1 MNTATAMNLVSNSA
15 SSIFTKQD
23 VLDILI
29 RIESTPVEQQGK
41 VITQNDVEE
50 FIDYMSDQMRNL
62 GSGDIVDFDSA
73 EYSLCDSS
81 IILEDVSINID
92 TVVDELRTAVEE
104 YFKSK
109 D

>member
-41 VITQNDVEE
+41 VITQNDMEE
-50 FIDYMSDQMRNL
+50 FIDYMSDQMQNL
-62 GSGDIVDFDSA
+62 GSGDVVDFDSA
-73 EYSLCDSS
+73 EFSLNGNEIVLDDISTNIDS
-81 IILEDVSINID
+81 IIDDLSS
-92 TVVDELRTAVEE
+92 AVRE
-104 YFKSK
+104 YFK

>member
-1 MNTATAMNLVSNSA
+1 MNTVTAMNLVSNSV

-62 GSGDIVDFDSA
+62 GSGDVVDFDSA

-92 TVVDELRTAVEE
+92 TIVDELRAAVRE
-104 YFKSK
+104 YFKSQ

>member
-1 MNTATAMNLVSNSA
+1 MNTVTAMNLVSNSA

-41 VITQNDVEE
+41 VITQNDMED
-50 FIDYMSDQMRNL
+50 FIDYLEGRMVCTNAE
-62 GSGDIVDFDSA
+62 DIVDFDSA
-73 EYSLCDSS
+73 EFSLDDNHIVLYDIKTNTDNIIDDLSS
-81 IILEDVSINID
+81 
-92 TVVDELRTAVEE
+92 AVRE

>member
-1 MNTATAMNLVSNSA
+1 MNTVTAMNLVSNSA

-41 VITQNDVEE
+41 VITQNDMEE

-62 GSGDIVDFDSA
+62 VYGQHQYGVVLPIINLRSGFNVIWSLFKDLSTFP
-73 EYSLCDSS
+73 YS
-81 IILEDVSINID
+81 I
-92 TVVDELRTAVEE
+92 
-104 YFKSK
+104 
-109 D
+109 

>member
-1 MNTATAMNLVSNSA
+1 MNTVTAMNLVSNSA

-29 RIESTPVEQQGK
+29 RIESTPVEQQDK

-62 GSGDIVDFDSA
+62 GSGDVVDFDTA
-73 EYSLCDSS
+73 EFSLNGNEIVLEDISTNIDS
-81 IILEDVSINID
+81 IIDDLSS
-92 TVVDELRTAVEE
+92 AVRE
-104 YFKSK
+104 YFK

>member
-1 MNTATAMNLVSNSA
+1 MNTVTAMNLVSNSA

-41 VITQNDVEE
+41 VITQNDVED

-62 GSGDIVDFDSA
+62 NSGDIVDFETA
-73 EYSLCDSS
+73 EYSLFDSS
-81 IILEDVSINID
+81 IILEDISINID
-92 TVVDELRTAVEE
+92 TVVDELRNAVEE